1 MPPFIR
7 VSAWQ
12 AVLILTLF
20 NAAGVGAST
29 SVIVALLQLQSQRG
43 GETCHS
49 AKDGEANDRPEFE
62 DALSSVAKH
71 LASSYTLKLINVDG
85 K

>member
-1 MPPFIR
+1 MWGG
-7 VSAWQ
+7 S
-12 AVLILTLF
+12 
-20 NAAGVGAST
+20 AST

-43 GETCHS
+43 GETCHD
-49 AKDGEANDRPEFE
+49 AKGGEANDLPEFE
-62 DALSSVAKH
+62 DALSSVAQN